1 MKNILFSLTIFV
13 FAFTS
18 CKTSK
23 EITPVIAGNTTNS
36 IKVPAGFSWQ
46 NSRNVNFTVSVTDT
60 RFQSSIFLISIY
72 DGDPTT
78 GANLLAKGSASMSTS
93 FKSKVYTS
101 NQINQV
107 YIVKTS
113 PDNSKTTQ
121 VLPIGSDNIITSIG
135 I

>member
-1 MKNILFSLTIFV
+1 
-13 FAFTS
+13 
-18 CKTSK
+18 
-23 EITPVIAGNTTNS
+23 
-36 IKVPAGFSWQ
+36 
-46 NSRNVNFTVSVTDT
+46 
-60 RFQSSIFLISIY
+60 LISIY